1 MRSHQRGFTLL
12 ELLVVVVI
20 IGILYSVMTLS
31 VGLVA
36 TDERE
41 LEREAGRLQALL
53 EAASQDA
60 VLQGQEFGL
69 RFLPTGYEFSVL
81 DPVTGEWAVL
91 ATGDIYAPRQLG
103 ELFWLELELDG
114 RRVDLAAASER
125 SERDAYQ
132 PQVFLF
138 SSGDISPFRLT
149 IERRPGGQRL
159 RIGTD
164 ERNRIELVR
173 DAR

>member
-1 MRSHQRGFTLL
+1 MRMRQRGFTLL

-41 LEREAGRLQALL
+41 LEREGGRLQALL
-53 EAASQDA
+53 QAASQDA

-81 DPVTGEWAVL
+81 DAVTGEWTVL
-91 ATGDIYAPRQLG
+91 PTGDIYAPRELG

-114 RRVDLAAASER
+114 RRVDLAATSRR

-138 SSGDISPFRLT
+138 SSEDISPFRLT

-159 RIGTD
+159 RISTD